1 MLAWHDHRFA
11 IQGHAVTTNNIVIF
25 LIAWALGAIL
35 GLAYS
40 NLRKSKVTATVP
52 TNTPPKRP
60 HAERM
65 VAVLEQEREQL
76 FADLHDDVGAKLL
89 DLIYQSESPETRALA
104 RSALADLRAVVSN
117 TRGYPASLLEALRD
131 IENEAQRR
139 LQQANIALNY
149 LQAELADQR
158 ISPATSLQLFRI
170 VREAISNVIRHAHA
184 TQLRIKVARIGDEIC
199 FEIKDDGTGI
209 EGQASPG
216 RGMDSM
222 RNRAK
227 AMAGHITF
235 KGGTEGGTRVLL
247 RVPVSE

>member
-1 MLAWHDHRFA
+1 MTASN
-11 IQGHAVTTNNIVIF
+11 VVIF

-40 NLRKSKVTATVP
+40 NLRKAKVQAAVKP
-52 TNTPPKRP
+52 GAAPARP

-89 DLIYQSESPETRALA
+89 DLIYQSETPETRALA

-131 IENEAQRR
+131 IESEAQRR
-139 LQQANIALNY
+139 LQQANI
-149 LQAELADQR
+149 ELSYVQSEIVDQR
-158 ISPATSLQLFRI
+158 ISPAISLQLFRI

-184 TQLRIKVARIGDEIC
+184 TQLRIKVARIGHEIC

-209 EGQASPG
+209 DGLANPG

-235 KGGTEGGTRVLL
+235 KGATLGGTRVLL
-247 RVPVSE
+247 RVPVGE